1 MLEFEFRQLV
11 EQTLLVFAALFP
23 ILNPVGSA
31 PFFMALTQGA
41 TAEERQRL
49 ARTVGWN
56 AFLLLLGSFLFG
68 TYVIEFFGVSVP
80 VVKLAGGILL
90 CGMAWT
96 MLRDPGTDGPDSGPP
111 LSAAIL
117 KARAF
122 YPLTMPLTVGPGS
135 ISVAIT
141 LGVQH
146 PHSLRSLAVH
156 LSASLLG
163 ILLLGMAVWLTYRY
177 ASRLVRLLGP
187 TGTSVMLRL
196 SAFIL
201 MCIGVQIAWN
211 GLSALLGTVPTIR
224 PN

>member
-1 MLEFEFRQLV
+1 MLEFEIRQLV
-11 EQTLLVFAALFP
+11 VQTLLVFAALFP

-31 PFFMALTQGA
+31 PFFLALTHGA
-41 TAEERQRL
+41 TAEERQGL

-68 TYVIEFFGVSVP
+68 AYVIEFFGVSVP

-96 MLRDPGTDGPDSGPP
+96 TLRDPGAEGPDGGAPP
-111 LSAAIL
+111 SSAVL
-117 KARAF
+117 EARAF

-146 PHSLRSLAVH
+146 PYSLRSVAVH
-156 LSASLLG
+156 FAASLLG
-163 ILLLGMAVWLTYRY
+163 IMLLGITVWLTYRY
-177 ASRLVRLLGP
+177 ASRLIRLLGP

-201 MCIGVQIAWN
+201 MCIGVQILTN
-211 GLSALLGTVPTIR
+211 GAASLLR
-224 PN
+224 SR

>member
-1 MLEFEFRQLV
+1 
-11 EQTLLVFAALFP
+11 
-23 ILNPVGSA
+23 
-31 PFFMALTQGA
+31 
-41 TAEERQRL
+41 
-49 ARTVGWN
+49 
-56 AFLLLLGSFLFG
+56 
-68 TYVIEFFGVSVP
+68 
-80 VVKLAGGILL
+80 
-90 CGMAWT
+90 
-96 MLRDPGTDGPDSGPP
+96 
-111 LSAAIL
+111 
-117 KARAF
+117 
-122 YPLTMPLTVGPGS
+122 MPLTVGPGS

-163 ILLLGMAVWLTYRY
+163 ILLLGMTVWLTYRY